1 MATFSGDDNDDDNEY
16 EYDDD
21 TNPPSPCGLGRLDI
35 IIDRSISPFLLR
47 RRGLPLPISLPGG
60 PRPHP

>member
-21 TNPPSPCGLGRLDI
+21 TNNSGLDAIAQRDAT
-35 IIDRSISPFLLR
+35 D
-47 RRGLPLPISLPGG
+47 
-60 PRPHP
+60 